1 MKTLLLALV
10 PLALAPFAL
19 AQDLPDGKGKDKV
32 EMVCGACH
40 GLEGVMAMNNN
51 KSAWQDLIEDMRG
64 RGADGSE
71 EDFKTIATYLAKYY
85 GPLVYVNKAPAKDL
99 IEQLDVSGDEAAAI
113 VKYRDAN
120 SGIKGWDDMAK
131 VPGVDAKKLE
141 PLKNRLRYVD
151 PKPKS
156 N

>member
-1 MKTLLLALV
+1 MKTVLFSLV
-10 PLALAPFAL
+10 PLCLAPFAL

-40 GLEGVMAMNNN
+40 GLEGIMAMNNA

-71 EDFKTIATYLAKYY
+71 ADFKTIADYLAKYF
-85 GPLVYVNKAPAKDL
+85 GPIVQVNKAPAKDL
-99 IEQLDVSGDEAAAI
+99 QEQLDLSGDEAAAI

-120 SGIKGWDDMAK
+120 GGIKSWDDLAK
-131 VPGVDAKKLE
+131 VPGLDAKKLE
-141 PLKNRLRYVD
+141 PLKKRL
-151 PKPKS
+151 KFA
-156 N
+156 